1 MKEIM
6 IKQNYEAIEPSKKR
20 MLLEKKQGLLQ
31 INLNTKERSKTIQ
44 NNGFSKETGPI
55 KQTSREIQSYGYS
68 KERRITSETETKIL

>member
-1 MKEIM
+1 MKE

-31 INLNTKERSKTIQ
+31 INLNTQERSKTIE
-44 NNGFSKETGPI
+44 NNGFSKETRPI